1 MLLFVSAL
9 VARAGMKLARISD
22 KDGYTNIRQGQGIN
36 FKVVAT
42 VVDNEF
48 FYCEPS
54 DAEWLKVLVVQW
66 TAAGGQVAGFIHRSR
81 VQYIGSLPDAVQRS
95 IIRDVFEQQALY
107 AGRFRRSD
115 STSYHAAVTLLQ
127 NHSDGRYSPALTVFR
142 DYFCRTKDASLL
154 NKLFATIRADSGSA
168 NEMPSFALGDCF
180 IWEPDLV
187 LWQVKAIK
195 NKKQRSLIIDD
206 IDWGL
211 HNHFDED
218 NKQQNAVL
226 KQYLKKLAAAG

>member
-9 VARAGMKLARISD
+9 VARADMKLARISD
-22 KDGYTNIRQGQGIN
+22 KDGYTNIRQGEGIN

-42 VVDNEF
+42 VVDNEV

-66 TAAGGQVAGFIHRSR
+66 TAKDGQVAGFIHRSR
-81 VQYIGSLPDAVQRS
+81 VQYIASLPDAVQRS
-95 IIRDVFEQQALY
+95 IIRGVFDKQALY
-107 AGRFRRSD
+107 ANRFHRSD

-127 NHSDGRYSPALTVFR
+127 NHSDERYSPVLDIFP
-142 DYFCRTKDASLL
+142 DYFCRTKDAALL
-154 NKLFATIRADSGSA
+154 NKLFATIWADSGSA
-168 NEMPSFALGDCF
+168 SEIPSFTLGDCF

-187 LWQVKAIK
+187 LRQVKAIK
-195 NKKQRSLIIDD
+195 NKQQRSLIIDD

-218 NKQQNAVL
+218 NRQQKAAL
-226 KQYLKKLAAAG
+226 KQFLKKLAAAG